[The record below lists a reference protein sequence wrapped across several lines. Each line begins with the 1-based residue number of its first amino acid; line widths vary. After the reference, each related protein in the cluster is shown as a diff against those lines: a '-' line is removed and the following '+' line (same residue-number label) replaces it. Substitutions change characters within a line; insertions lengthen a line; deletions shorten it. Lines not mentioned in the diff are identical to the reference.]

1 MHQAGFIN
9 DCQCTNLFIC
19 YEISKGFM
27 ICTIL
32 IQMHVQKSQCTK
44 DKSCLKLITRT
55 IEECD
60 LKWVCI
66 LIFVIVIK
74 PLKKVTRKYL
84 NKR

>member
-1 MHQAGFIN
+1 
-9 DCQCTNLFIC
+9 
-19 YEISKGFM
+19 
-27 ICTIL
+27 
-32 IQMHVQKSQCTK
+32 MHVQKSQCTK

-60 LKWVCI
+60 LKLVCI
-66 LIFVIVIK
+66 LKFVIVIK